1 MKETIFE
8 QVATAASVLKL
19 DLSAEEFALF
29 AEDQEFSETGLEAVQ
44 MLFSYLSEKKQ
55 QTTIQTLLKLS
66 RLPTKVPKTFEN
78 FDFSLLKGKDVE
90 RLKVLA
96 SLNAIY
102 SHRNLAF
109 IGPAGTGKTHL
120 AQAFGYACCQHGLKT
135 YFIKASELRDRFTA
149 ARRSGKTDSCLNGL
163 VRPSCLIIDEI
174 GHCAFD
180 KENTRLFF
188 DLICKNRHPSPICT
202 RFEHHF
208 HALKPHLHRR
218 SFSDTLPENQRHL
231 IALKRHPLWHI
242 QKLCQLSQPAE
253 LRSTFFRNRNAVLCQ
268 DVLQLSNPLALSL
281 EFFLSCVKVF
291 HRFTLHLVVAGPFQF

>member
-8 QVATAASVLKL
+8 QVAAAASVLKL
-19 DLSAEEFALF
+19 DLSSEEFALF
-29 AEDQEFSETGLEAVQ
+29 AEDQELSEAGMEAVQ
-44 MLFSYLSEKKQ
+44 KLLSYLSEKKQ

-163 VRPSCLIIDEI
+163 VRPSCLIIDEM

-188 DLICKNRHPSPICT
+188 DLID
-202 RFEHHF
+202 
-208 HALKPHLHRR
+208 RR
-218 SFSDTLPENQRHL
+218 YNKEGSFNMIFTSNKT
-231 IALKRHPLWHI
+231 PLFGVKI
-242 QKLCQLSQPAE
+242 SRKMPLC
-253 LRSTFFRNRNAVLCQ
+253 
-268 DVLQLSNPLALSL
+268 
-281 EFFLSCVKVF
+281 CV
-291 HRFTLHLVVAGPFQF
+291 H

>member
-8 QVATAASVLKL
+8 QVAAAASVLKL

-188 DLICKNRHPSPICT
+188 DLIDRRYNKEGSFNMIFTSNKNPALWREDFEEDATLLCT
-202 RFEHHF
+202 LDRIFDDATVFKLRGE
-208 HALKPHLHRR
+208 
-218 SFSDTLPENQRHL
+218 SFRGKKLETVSLQTGKIPAVEPVVAQGNQFMSAGL
-231 IALKRHPLWHI
+231 
-242 QKLCQLSQPAE
+242 
-253 LRSTFFRNRNAVLCQ
+253 
-268 DVLQLSNPLALSL
+268 LAL
-281 EFFLSCVKVF
+281 FLFILLAPTFPTKI
-291 HRFTLHLVVAGPFQF
+291 G